1 MHVAFLDRDG
11 TLIHEPP
18 DGLARP
24 EGFRILP
31 NVIEGLRVFR
41 SQGYTLVMITNQR
54 FSVLPEWQSCFEETQ
69 RMLFEALK
77 KEGLSFDEVFMCP
90 HVDED
95 HCNCRKPKTGM
106 VDRFLKE
113 HAINKERSFV
123 VGDNERADGGIAK
136 AIGVRYIKMQSNGTF
151 PEMKFS

>member
-24 EGFRILP
+24 ESFQILP
-31 NVIEGLRVFR
+31 NVIEGLRALK

-69 RMLFEALK
+69 RMLFATLAAENLA
-77 KEGLSFDEVFMCP
+77 FDFVFMCP

-95 HCNCRKPKTGM
+95 QCNCRKPKTGM
-106 VDRFLKE
+106 VDQFLRDYVIDK
-113 HAINKERSFV
+113 ARSLV
-123 VGDNERADGGIAK
+123 VGDRPSADGGIAK
-136 AIGVRYIKMQSNGTF
+136 AIGVRYVEMQKNGAFPTF
-151 PEMKFS
+151 

>member
-11 TLIHEPP
+11 TLIHEPQ

-24 EGFRILP
+24 ESFRILP
-31 NVIEGLRVFR
+31 NVIEGLRALR
-41 SQGYTLVMITNQR
+41 AQGYTLVMITNQR

-69 RMLFEALK
+69 RMLFAALK
-77 KEGLSFDEVFMCP
+77 KEGLAFDFVFMCP

-106 VDRFLKE
+106 VDAFLRE
-113 HAINKERSFV
+113 HAIDKACSFV
-123 VGDNERADGGIAK
+123 VGDRPSADGGIAK
-136 AIGVRYIKMQSNGTF
+136 AIGVRYVEMPKNGTF
-151 PEMKFS
+151 PTF

>member
-24 EGFRILP
+24 ESFQILP
-31 NVIEGLRVFR
+31 NVFEGLRALR
-41 SQGYTLVMITNQR
+41 AQGYALVMITNQR
-54 FSVLPEWQSCFEETQ
+54 FSVLPEWQACFEETQ
-69 RMLFEALK
+69 RMLFAALK
-77 KEGLSFDEVFMCP
+77 NEGLFFDEVFLCP

-106 VDRFLKE
+106 VDRFLRE
-113 HAINKERSFV
+113 HSIDKARSLV
-123 VGDNERADGGIAK
+123 VGDRPSADGGIAA
-136 AIGVRYIKMQSNGTF
+136 AIGVRYVAMQKNGAFPTF
-151 PEMKFS
+151 